1 MSNLVTGEYQR
12 RPDMVEKPRY
22 CAIESVGDQASE
34 VVHPDGKQSLINNTN
49 RLKPFAIIEAQ
60 EPAVVFLPVHG

>member
-1 MSNLVTGEYQR
+1 MHMSNLVTGEYQR

-34 VVHPDGKQSLINNTN
+34 VVHPGRKQSLINN

>member
-1 MSNLVTGEYQR
+1 
-12 RPDMVEKPRY
+12 MVEKPRY

-49 RLKPFAIIEAQ
+49 SLKPFAIIEAQ
-60 EPAVVFLPVHG
+60 EPAVDLSDGQFSERCDVDG